1 MYDRMMILVNKIRGL
16 GSEDMTDHFIVKR
29 LLRAF
34 GPRNPVLVSM
44 IRKKND
50 HKKLTP
56 SDILGRIVSHEMLE
70 EEARELRQMVKN
82 AAMIKNQEV
91 ALKAKQEEDSSGGE
105 ESEDEEMALIVKR
118 FKSFLRKSGYGKG
131 RKDDDKGKRQ
141 SKRACFNCGDCPKT
155 NEAKHKVVK
164 KKPDRAHVA
173 EAHMAKV
180 WYSGDEDSPKTK
192 DKNDGD
198 GGVATVAIKSS
209 SPTPERLFDN
219 LSDDDNDSNHHSCF
233 MAHGRKVMPNL
244 KPTHENNDSSDE
256 DSENELDELFKIF
269 SKPAMQQLSKLMK
282 ALECKEKSL
291 EKQEDLLILEKKRNL
306 ALEDD
311 LDKKNEM
318 IELLQNEI
326 TLLKDSIT
334 SLKCVNETFQEEI
347 MVLNK
352 NHNNLEE
359 EIDTLRKSASSL
371 KETPITSM
379 PSASVGCARCYNHD
393 LRSYATNLEAMEAL
407 KKENERLGTLVKYGC
422 MKTYHSKDPLY
433 KTISTN
439 PNKDGHG
446 LGFSDESPMS
456 KRVVEWKAMLNV
468 CKRRKSTTKK

>member
-1 MYDRMMILVNKIRGL
+1 
-16 GSEDMTDHFIVKR
+16 
-29 LLRAF
+29 
-34 GPRNPVLVSM
+34 
-44 IRKKND
+44 
-50 HKKLTP
+50 
-56 SDILGRIVSHEMLE
+56 
-70 EEARELRQMVKN
+70 
-82 AAMIKNQEV
+82 
-91 ALKAKQEEDSSGGE
+91 
-105 ESEDEEMALIVKR
+105 
-118 FKSFLRKSGYGKG
+118 
-131 RKDDDKGKRQ
+131 
-141 SKRACFNCGDCPKT
+141 
-155 NEAKHKVVK
+155 
-164 KKPDRAHVA
+164 
-173 EAHMAKV
+173 
-180 WYSGDEDSPKTK
+180 
-192 DKNDGD
+192 
-198 GGVATVAIKSS
+198 
-209 SPTPERLFDN
+209 
-219 LSDDDNDSNHHSCF
+219 
-233 MAHGRKVMPNL
+233 
-244 KPTHENNDSSDE
+244 
-256 DSENELDELFKIF
+256 
-269 SKPAMQQLSKLMK
+269 MK

-334 SLKCVNETFQEEI
+334 SLKCVNETFQEQI

-371 KETPITSM
+371 KETAITSM

-407 KKENERLGTLVKYGC
+407 KKENERLGTLVKYGS
-422 MKTYHSKDPLY
+422 MKTYHSKDALY

-456 KRVVEWKAMLNV
+456 KRVVVNGKQCLMFVREGKAPQESEESSLV
-468 CKRRKSTTKK
+468 SSQGPGIFG